1 MRIMYRRTRSM
12 GAFTDAL
19 NMKSDYNC
27 KVNADHVPT
36 DEEYGSTFGKDR
48 PGCHK
53 RLQNGYRTYCYAQA
67 VREHTGWQYC
77 PKRT

>member
-1 MRIMYRRTRSM
+1 
-12 GAFTDAL
+12 
-19 NMKSDYNC
+19 MKSDYNY

-48 PGCHK
+48 LGCHK